1 MEDSLQETVTV
12 RAYSP
17 DKHPVLVLERAPGQ
31 LCAAYHETGYDLDR
45 TKPVSEE
52 WLRDNAIGRHSF
64 IAVDP
69 PRSSKAGDLR
79 DYVVRELG
87 GLDGP

>member
-1 MEDSLQETVTV
+1 MEESLQETVTV

-17 DKHPVLVLERAPGQ
+17 DEHPVIVVERASGR

-52 WLRDNAIGRHSF
+52 WLRDNAVGRHSF
-64 IAVDP
+64 VAADP
-69 PRSSKAGDLR
+69 PRSLDAGELP
-79 DYVVRELG
+79 DYAGRELG
-87 GLDGP
+87 ARGGL